1 MLNPL
6 SLIIGQTISGKEIN
20 DWCKDQIINNKSHQ
34 KIAKFLLSKGYK
46 DNRIYCKT
54 YKQETGNNKPSVIIF
69 MRSFK

>member
-6 SLIIGQTISGKEIN
+6 SLMIGQTISGKEIN

-46 DNRIYCKT
+46 DDRVYYQT
-54 YKQETGNNKPSVIIF
+54 
-69 MRSFK
+69 